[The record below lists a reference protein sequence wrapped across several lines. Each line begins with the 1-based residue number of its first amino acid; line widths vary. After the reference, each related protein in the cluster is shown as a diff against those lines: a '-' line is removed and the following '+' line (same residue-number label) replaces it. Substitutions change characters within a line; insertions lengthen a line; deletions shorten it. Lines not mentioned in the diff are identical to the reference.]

1 MQNVDRLQEMYNR
14 FPLLNKLIVKR
25 IYTRNLLSIDK
36 AILELEKLH
45 KVEEN
50 KRKNIR
56 LVYKQPKKETS
67 NIAIGQ
73 TNHNSLPFQLK

>member
-36 AILELEKLH
+36 AIQELDKLH

-67 NIAIGQ
+67 DYF
-73 TNHNSLPFQLK
+73 L